1 MKIFKISRE
10 DGAWYDENDGFVIAA
25 SSEAEVRKIASD
37 HAADEG
43 AAVWFDPQES
53 TCQVIGEALPN
64 QSSEVI
70 LCDFHAG

>member
-25 SSEAEVRKIASD
+25 SSEAEVRKIASS

-43 AAVWFDPQES
+43 AAVWLNAHES
-53 TCQVIGEALPN
+53 TCQVIGEALSN
-64 QSSEVI
+64 QLPEVI
-70 LCDFHAG
+70 LRDFHAG